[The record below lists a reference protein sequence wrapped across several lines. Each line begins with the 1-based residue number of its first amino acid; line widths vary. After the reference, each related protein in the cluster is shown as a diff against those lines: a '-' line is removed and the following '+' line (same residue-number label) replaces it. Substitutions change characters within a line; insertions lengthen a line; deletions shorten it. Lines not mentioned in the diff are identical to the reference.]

1 MTMKYFAYGSN
12 LNQDHWNSWCR
23 EHGFDGS
30 GLRPLAEVTA
40 AVLPDYELSFSRRS
54 QRWNGGALNLVP
66 SPGNAVEGVLFEFTD
81 LRIRDALDRKEGVKC
96 GAYERREVT
105 VLDDWGGATPAFTYI
120 CPTASPAPYFE
131 PSDNYVK
138 TVRQGL
144 EEFDLDTAA
153 LDLAAAGKPAKLFE
167 NALFCC
173 GDLMRGENGFGV
185 LRSHGVSCAL
195 LADVRGRLVDLGE
208 NAAMIGCLD
217 GETEVHGDFFRVNN
231 FRAAVQQLDRR
242 FCFVGYGAPNS
253 LFERRLTEVHVGDGR
268 VRRAWTYIYM
278 ASDGDI
284 VPSGCWRTRRSMHGD
299 VIGRIVDEHL
309 GESPEAV
316 FREIRRQHPWRRSAA
331 DMADLPRTKRQL
343 RHFLAT
349 GRFSERKLAQ
359 ASNIWTA
366 FCSDSLHERGECR

>member
-1 MTMKYFAYGSN
+1 MKMKYFAYGSN

-40 AVLPDYELSFSRRS
+40 AVLPDYELSFSRQS

-81 LRIRDALDRKEGVKC
+81 LRIRDALDRKEGVNC

-105 VLDDWGGATPAFTYI
+105 VLNDWGDATPAITYI
-120 CPTASPAPYFE
+120 CPTESPAPYFE
-131 PSDNYVK
+131 PSGEYVK
-138 TVRQGL
+138 VVRRGF
-144 EEFDLDTAA
+144 EEFDLDTSA
-153 LDLAAAGKPAKLFE
+153 LDAAAAGKPAELFE

-173 GDLMRGENGFGV
+173 GNLMRGENGFGV

-208 NAAMIGCLD
+208 NAVMIGCLD
-217 GETEVHGDFFRVNN
+217 GETEVHGEFFRVRD
-231 FRAAVQQLDRR
+231 FRAAVELLDRR
-242 FCFVGYGAPNS
+242 FSFFGYGASNS

-268 VRRAWTYIYM
+268 IRRAWTYIYM
-278 ASDGDI
+278 ASDGKR
-284 VPSGCWRTRRSMHGD
+284 VAGGCWRRHRRVHGK
-299 VIGRIVDEHL
+299 VIDRIVDEHL

-316 FREIRRQHPWRRSAA
+316 FREIRRQNPWWHGAA
-331 DMADLPRTKRQL
+331 DATGLPRNREQL
-343 RHFLAT
+343 RRFLAT

-366 FCSDSLHERGECR
+366 FCSDPVDESGECR